1 MEIIMNIFDDIRE
14 IIIDLAKSFGIE
26 NKDLLNKITA
36 EPPKDSQHGDIAT
49 NIALLS
55 SKVLKKNPI
64 VLAKDLVI
72 LIEKNK
78 YIKEAK
84 IAGPGFINIYLDK
97 SILYECCDNVLKQKS
112 NYGKSNLG
120 NLEKVNIEY
129 VSANPTGP
137 MHIGHARGAVFGD
150 SLANL
155 LEYVGYD
162 ITREY
167 YINDTGQQITNLAKS
182 VYYRYIEILTNEK
195 VHYTD
200 DLYPGDYLI
209 SVAQSIVDDHGN
221 KFFNVKEEDWIEIF
235 KKISIESMMNII
247 KKDLSS
253 INIHHDIFTSE
264 EFIKSK
270 GLIDKTVKLL
280 DKENMIYEGVLE
292 PPKGLKKADWESRPQ
307 LLFRSS
313 IYGDDIDR
321 PLKKSDGSW
330 TYFAADA
337 AYHYDKYIRKYSSI
351 INIWGADHGGYIKRI
366 EGIIKSISSRNI
378 KFDVKLCQLVNLS
391 NAGKP
396 VKMSKRSGN
405 FITMSSVVDAVGA
418 DVLRFIMLTRKNDA
432 SLDFDIVKVKEQSK
446 DNPVYYVQ
454 YANVRINSLYK
465 KAIDLGLDLNK
476 DIKNINF
483 KLLVNS
489 SEINLIKII
498 AKWPRQVEAAAKAN
512 EPHRITFYLNDLVA
526 TFHHSWSLGNSSPE
540 YRYIIKDDIN
550 LTIARLS
557 LAKAVKIVI
566 SSGLSI
572 IGVRPIESSS

>member
-1 MEIIMNIFDDIRE
+1 MNIFDDIRE

-26 NKDLLNKITA
+26 DKDLLNKITA

-49 NIALLS
+49 NVALLS
-55 SKVLKKNPI
+55 SKVLNKNPI
-64 VLAKDLVI
+64 ELAKNLVI

-195 VHYTD
+195 VHFTD

-270 GLIDKTVKLL
+270 GLIDKIVKLL

-321 PLKKSDGSW
+321 PFKKSDGSW

-337 AYHYDKYIRKYSSI
+337 AYHYDKYMRKYSSI

-366 EGIIKSISSRNI
+366 EGIIKSISSSNI

-540 YRYIIKDDIN
+540 YRYIIKNDIN